1 MKKNTMFK
9 ILAIMMFVVALLSW
23 IITSTMV
30 QNGQLI
36 NVGLGRV
43 SLYQLFYYPVL
54 AVQFFLQP
62 LLFIL
67 AVGGLYGILAKTGK
81 YRNKLEKIA
90 KSMKGKEEI
99 FLIVTSLV
107 LAVLSS
113 VFGFSLLLFTFIPA
127 LCGII
132 ILMGYDKITAF
143 LTTFISPLIGIIGS
157 TYGFYVVGYINQV
170 TASTFK
176 TQILFKVLLFV
187 VSYIIYI
194 AFLIKHSRKALENK
208 KDKNENDSKDE
219 ELPFLGEKKQS
230 KKAGWPIFVIMGMLL
245 LLTILGCTA
254 WVDTYETTFFT
265 DLHKAVTEWSIG
277 DHAILSYLIQD
288 LESFGQWYLTEI
300 TVMIIIASVIISSVY
315 NLKVSEGL
323 KAFGEGVQKVLKP
336 AALVVFA
343 FTITIITAY
352 HPYFVTITDWMINLI
367 SGVSGILGDL
377 LFILFAGLNTII
389 STVLNIDMIYVVQS
403 SVQIIST
410 DATEVLAV
418 LTQALFGVTL
428 IIAPT
433 STMLILGLEYLGIP
447 YKDWL
452 KSSWKLVLSLLA
464 VSLVI
469 VTIIMFITK

>member
-9 ILAIMMFVVALLSW
+9 ILAIMTLVVALLSW

-36 NVGLGRV
+36 NIGLSRV
-43 SLYQLFYYPVL
+43 SLYQLFYYPLL
-54 AVQFFLQP
+54 AVQFFLYP

-67 AVGGLYGILAKTGK
+67 AVGGFYGILAKTGK

-90 KSMKGKEEI
+90 KSMKGKEEV
-99 FLIVTSLV
+99 FLIITSLV
-107 LAVLSS
+107 LALLSS

-143 LTTFISPLIGIIGS
+143 LTTFISTLIGIIGS
-157 TYGFYVVGYINQV
+157 TYGFYITGYINQV
-170 TASTFK
+170 TGATFK
-176 TQILFKVLLFV
+176 TELIWKVALFV
-187 VSYIIYI
+187 ISYIIYI
-194 AFLIKHSRKALENK
+194 AFLLRHSRKAKDNK
-208 KDKNENDSKDE
+208 KTKNEDEPKDE
-219 ELPFLGEKKQS
+219 EIPFLGEKKQS
-230 KKAGWPIFVIMGMLL
+230 KKASWPIFVIMGILL
-245 LLTILGCTA
+245 LLTVLGCTA
-254 WVDTYETTFFT
+254 WADTYETTFFT
-265 DLHKAVTEWSIG
+265 DLHEAITEWTIA
-277 DHAILSYLIQD
+277 DHAILSYLITD
-288 LESFGQWYLTEI
+288 LEAFGKWFLPEI
-300 TVMIIIASVIISSVY
+300 TVMIVIASIIISFVY

-352 HPYFVTITDWMINLI
+352 HPYFVTITDWMMNLI
-367 SGVSGILGDL
+367 SDVSGVLGDL
-377 LFILFAGLNTII
+377 LFILFSGINTIV

-410 DATEVLAV
+410 DSTNVLAV
-418 LTQALFGVTL
+418 ITQALYGVTL
-428 IIAPT
+428 FVAPT

-447 YKDWL
+447 YKEWL
-452 KSSWKLVLSLLA
+452 KSSWKLVLSLLV
-464 VSLVI
+464 VSLII
-469 VTIIMFITK
+469 VTLIMFI